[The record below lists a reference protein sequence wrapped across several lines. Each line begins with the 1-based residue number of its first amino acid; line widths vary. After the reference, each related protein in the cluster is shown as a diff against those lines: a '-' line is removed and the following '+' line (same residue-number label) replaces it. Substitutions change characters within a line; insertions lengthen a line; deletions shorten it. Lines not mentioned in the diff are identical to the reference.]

1 MSSVRVPKAPLP
13 DAPPI
18 PATPPLPDA
27 PQTPPLPQ
35 VTAGKSGLPPFA
47 RLRGKGARKAPLAPI
62 AQRAQ
67 AKGEKQRETVETA
80 KAVQQATQKP
90 SNVTPIRPDVQPAP
104 APKPKSKAQEMRDK
118 MGDVFGEH
126 VRKRIRGM
134 PNNKREG
141 DAADL
146 VRQYG
151 AIYGRKAVDE
161 YHGAGI
167 ARLRELLEAER
178 SGGRQGGMRE
188 GDFAAAMAAS
198 HGQVEQA
205 RQQGKQ
211 FTSPMVSG
219 EAPKFS
225 DMDVSAEAKRQAEA
239 AGHADWSA
247 VSAQDQDAYLQKA
260 RQHLE
265 GTQNG

>member
-27 PQTPPLPQ
+27 PQTPPLPN

-47 RLRGKGARKAPLAPI
+47 RLRGKGTRKAPLAPI

-90 SNVTPIRPDVQPAP
+90 PSNVTPIRPDVQPQP
-104 APKPKSKAQEMRDK
+104 TEKPKSKAADMRDK

-126 VRKRIRGM
+126 VRKRIQGM
-134 PNNKREG
+134 PNSKQGNG
-141 DAADL
+141 ADL

-151 AIYGRKAVDE
+151 AIYGRRAVDE

-167 ARLRELLEAER
+167 ARLREMLAAER
-178 SGGRQGGMRE
+178 
-188 GDFAAAMAAS
+188 AARSPA
-198 HGQVEQA
+198 QPTPQEQA
-205 RQQGKQ
+205 AQQ
-211 FTSPMVSG
+211 
-219 EAPKFS
+219 
-225 DMDVSAEAKRQAEA
+225 KRQAQY
-239 AGHADWSA
+239 
-247 VSAQDQDAYLQKA
+247 QDIDATMKDL
-260 RQHLE
+260 RGE
-265 GTQNG
+265 